1 MTVEVLDAF
10 TALVKSQADRDIIL
24 ISRAISRELHYDLSK
39 LVASGRQH
47 DLCTV
52 FLTTRG
58 GDPDGGYR
66 MARCLQH
73 HYKHIRLVIPS
84 LCKSAGT
91 LVAIG
96 AHELVIGDLGE
107 LGPLDIQVRK
117 SSELEERSSG
127 LDIIQALG
135 AAEGHAHQA
144 FQSALISIRRGGRL
158 STKLAGEFA
167 ANLAIGM
174 VAPLYNQIDP
184 NRLGEMQRAMKIA
197 TDYGERLNR
206 ASKAL
211 RPDALDTLVSEYPSH
226 SFVID
231 RKEAQDLFTSVQK
244 PTAEEAE
251 FASQLWHIL
260 GEQMGIGP
268 IFVRDDK
275 PKTGVDHDGIIEGN
289 VEHEPEAEPGE
300 VEPAPG
306 APDAQG

>member
-1 MTVEVLDAF
+1 MSTEAIMKVVSELAN
-10 TALVKSQADRDIIL
+10 SQPDRDIIL
-24 ISRAISRELHYDLSK
+24 ISRMISRELHYDLSA
-39 LVASGRQH
+39 LVESGRQKEN
-47 DLCTV
+47 CTV

-91 LVAIG
+91 LAAIG

-107 LGPLDIQVRK
+107 LGPLDVQVRK

-184 NRLGEMQRAMKIA
+184 HRLGEMQRSLKIA
-197 TDYGERLNR
+197 LEYGERLNQ
-206 ASKAL
+206 ATKAL
-211 RPDALDTLVSEYPSH
+211 RPGALDTLVSGYPAH

-231 RKEAQDLFTSVQK
+231 RKEAASLFTSVKK
-244 PTAEEAE
+244 PTKEEAE
-251 FASQLWHIL
+251 FASQLWHLL
-260 GEQMGIGP
+260 GEQVDKGP
-268 IFVRDDK
+268 FFIRDEK
-275 PKTGVDHDGIIEGN
+275 PNQGVDHDGIIEGDG
-289 VEHEPEAEPGE
+289 EHPPEEEPGD
-300 VEPAPG
+300 VEQAPG
-306 APDAQG
+306 EANA